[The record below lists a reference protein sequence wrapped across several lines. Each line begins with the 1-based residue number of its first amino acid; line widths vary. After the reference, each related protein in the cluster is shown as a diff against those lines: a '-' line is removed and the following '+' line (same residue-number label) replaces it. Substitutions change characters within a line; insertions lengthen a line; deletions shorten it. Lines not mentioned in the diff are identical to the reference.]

1 MATAAKVSGNN
12 KRKPVTYET
21 AVHYV
26 EIDGHDLKIK
36 LTTIENIIRQNKI

>member
-12 KRKPVTYET
+12 KRKPIIYET

-26 EIDGHDLKIK
+26 EIGGHDLKIK
-36 LTTIENIIRQNKI
+36 LTTIENIVRQNKL